1 MPIVA
6 TATSGKTFQIPDE
19 GSHQAVLAQ
28 VKDLGEVEG
37 YNQFTKKM
45 EKVHKVMFRW
55 EVEQRD
61 DEGRRRA
68 VFERFRLSL
77 HEKAKLKGR
86 VKSILGKEPGPS
98 IDVETLMG
106 SNAMLTIEH
115 KAGVKDPS
123 KVYANVAACLR
134 TPKGAKTIPVVDPQ
148 APTTTPTESSEIS
161 SDDIP
166 F

>member
-6 TATSGKTFQIPDE
+6 TATSSKTFEIPDE
-19 GSHQAVLAQ
+19 GSHLAVLAQ

-37 YNQFTKKM
+37 YNQFTKKV

-61 DEGRRRA
+61 EEGRRRA

-77 HEKAKLKGR
+77 HEKAKLKAR
-86 VKSILGKEPGPS
+86 VKQIIGKEPGPTY
-98 IDVETLMG
+98 DVETLVG
-106 SNAMLTIEH
+106 ANVTLVIEH
-115 KAGVKDPS
+115 KQGTKDPS
-123 KVYANVAACLR
+123 KTYANVAAVLKAA
-134 TPKGAKTIPVVDPQ
+134 KGAKTIPVVDPQ
-148 APTTTPTESSEIS
+148 APAPTDNAPITDE
-161 SDDIP
+161 DVP